1 MTASRPLSGRRAE
14 AARNDER
21 ILAAARNVF
30 TAQPDAPIAAVA
42 QEAGVGIGALY
53 RRFRSKDELLRRLA
67 HDGLVR
73 YVALVEEALADE
85 GDAWHAFAEFLQRA
99 VDTGTSSITARFAG
113 TFPVDDELRSLG
125 ISADSSTARLLARTR
140 ERGGLRAGIEVGD
153 VALVLEQ
160 LQAVSVGDAPRQLE
174 LRRRYLALALDGLHT
189 SQEAPLPGTAPT
201 WQEISRR
208 YERPA

>member
-1 MTASRPLSGRRAE
+1 MTASTPLSGRRAE

-21 ILAAARNVF
+21 ILAAARSVF

-85 GDAWHAFAEFLQRA
+85 GDAWHAFAGFLQRA

-113 TFPVDDELRSLG
+113 AFPVDDELRSLG
-125 ISADSSTARLLARTR
+125 IRADSSTARLLARTR

-174 LRRRYLALALDGLHT
+174 LRHRYLALALDGMHT
-189 SQEAPLPGTAPT
+189 SREVPLPGAAPT

-208 YERPA
+208 YERPM